1 MEPEDR
7 IGGVGEGRLLGRLA
21 APGRMQ
27 VVAPDNPNPPPTQ
40 TVEVPY
46 QSPNQRAKA
55 SAYRA
60 SWAQLLALSVA
71 LVVIPALITFLNSG
85 DWSQAALVALGQG
98 IGQAVLGV
106 IFQFLLKLRDANA
119 EDAPPASRTGE

>member
-7 IGGVGEGRLLGRLA
+7 IGGRGEGRLLGRLA

-27 VVAPDNPNPPPTQ
+27 VVLPADPNQPP

-60 SWAQLLALSVA
+60 SWAQLMALSIA
-71 LVVIPALITFLNSG
+71 LVAIPALMTFLSSG
-85 DWSQAALVALGQG
+85 DWSRTALTALGQG
-98 IGQAVLGV
+98 LAQAVLGV
-106 IFQFLLKLRDANA
+106 VFQFLLKLRDAQK
-119 EDAPPASRTGE
+119 EDAPPMTRSGE